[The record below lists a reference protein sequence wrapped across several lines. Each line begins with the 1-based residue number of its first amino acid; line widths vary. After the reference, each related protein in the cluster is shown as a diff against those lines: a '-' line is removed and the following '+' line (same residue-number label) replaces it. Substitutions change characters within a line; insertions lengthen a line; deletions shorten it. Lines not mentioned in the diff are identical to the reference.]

1 MFLRVFIGRQDELRE
16 LRTALTESGMCVLT
30 GPAGIGKSALAAAY
44 APPEAWTVSLAGSSA
59 DPDEMAG
66 TLAAAL
72 RARMG
77 NPPEADI
84 VGVFAEQVAREPEPS
99 LLIVD
104 DIPALTEELV
114 ERLVVRAA
122 GRRLRTVLITR
133 RVPGIP
139 VPVLELGPMADADA
153 AELLGND
160 DPELL
165 ALLGGHPMALRLAG
179 PALRKH
185 SPADLADRIADGPT
199 PLTVLLRD
207 RFDGLGEAASRVL
220 RFSALSSPAA
230 LPPGV
235 LRLLLGRPGTEEA
248 VDELYRELLAT
259 PVGDALQ
266 VHSVVRDAARQHLPP
281 VDWTALA
288 RRLADAVIDHP
299 WSDPAES
306 FLVIRH
312 ADRLAGRPDL
322 PLAIVDRLHRRVITL
337 REPALTAP
345 HHRELAERHFDDP
358 VVLVEAAE
366 LMRTVGAL
374 DEARDFADRAVPLA
388 VDPELRHRARLMLAE
403 ILDELGDTGRAEHL
417 WTLLRTD
424 SPATDTSRSAGT
436 APGADTE
443 LRFLRSRRLRGRY
456 DEARNGLAEFID
468 RHEIRYSM
476 LDLVQLARLE
486 LACTEIE
493 DGAQTEARRRAARVI
508 AAYAGPDL
516 QDHPTVAEAVRVLVD
531 ARLTPPLTDPREDRP
546 IWADTERELR
556 RLRDHWSATHGSR
569 HSVTLAL
576 TVAHGEALTALG
588 RPGDTLQRVRD
599 DVLDRFAPEH
609 PVRFRAELILGF
621 AAARGRRNA
630 DAADHF
636 AGAFH
641 GFRAALG
648 DIHANTLRAELAL
661 GVALKLTGRRG
672 GARHMLHVVRH
683 APGSAG
689 IGTDLFLQSAFGSGL
704 SVFPSWL
711 WRRLTPQPRN

>member
-1 MFLRVFIGRQDELRE
+1 VFIGRQDELRE

-30 GPAGIGKSALAAAY
+30 GQAGIGKSALAAAY
-44 APPEAWTVSLAGSSA
+44 APTGTWTVSLAGSSA
-59 DPDEMAG
+59 DPGEMAA
-66 TLAAAL
+66 TLAAGL

-77 NPPEADI
+77 NPPDTD
-84 VGVFAEQVAREPEPS
+84 VVQVFAERVAREPEPT

-114 ERLVVRAA
+114 DRLTVRAA
-122 GRRLRTVLITR
+122 GRRLRTVLITN

-139 VPVLELGPMADADA
+139 APILELGPMTDADA
-153 AELLGND
+153 AELLGSD

-165 ALLGGHPMALRLAG
+165 AVLGGHPMALRLAG
-179 PALRKH
+179 LALRKH
-185 SPADLADRIADGPT
+185 SPAGLADRLADVPS

-207 RFDGLGEAASRVL
+207 RFDGLGEVASRVL

-230 LPPGV
+230 LPSGV
-235 LRLLLGRPGTEEA
+235 LRLLLGRPGTAEA
-248 VDELYRELLAT
+248 VEELHRELLAV
-259 PVGDALQ
+259 PVDGALR

-306 FLVIRH
+306 FLVSRH

-322 PLAIVDRLHRRVITL
+322 PLAIVDRLRRRVITL
-337 REPALTAP
+337 REPGLTAP

-358 VVLVEAAE
+358 AVLVEAAE
-366 LMRTVGAL
+366 RMRSVGAL

-388 VDPELRHRARLMLAE
+388 TDPALWHRARLLLAE
-403 ILDELGDTGRAEHL
+403 VLDELGDTGRAEHL
-417 WTLLRTD
+417 WTLLRTED
-424 SPATDTSRSAGT
+424 G
-436 APGADTE
+436 TE
-443 LRFLRSRRLRGRY
+443 LPFLRSRRLRGRY
-456 DEARNGLAEFID
+456 DEARDGLAGFID
-468 RHEIRYSM
+468 RNEIRYSM
-476 LDLVQLARLE
+476 FDLVQLAQLE
-486 LACTEIE
+486 LARTEIE
-493 DGAQTEARRRAARVI
+493 DGAQTEARRRAARVV
-508 AAYAGPDL
+508 AAHAGPDL
-516 QDHPTVAEAVRVLVD
+516 QDHPTVAEAVRVLLD
-531 ARLTPPLTDPREDRP
+531 ARLTPPLSDPREDRP
-546 IWADTERELR
+546 VWADTERELG
-556 RLRDHWSATHGSR
+556 RLREHWTATHGPR

-576 TVAHGEALTALG
+576 TVAHGETLTALG
-588 RPGDTLQRVRD
+588 RPGDILHRVRD
-599 DVLDRFAPEH
+599 DVRDRFVPEH
-609 PVRFRAELILGF
+609 PARFRAELVLGF

-630 DAADHF
+630 DAAEHF

-641 GFRAALG
+641 GFRAVLG
-648 DIHANTLRAELAL
+648 DTHANTLRAELAL

-683 APGSAG
+683 APGSVG

-711 WRRLTPQPRN
+711 WRRLTPQARE